1 MKIKGDS
8 ERHFFVVIIATL
20 CSFSLCDSSWAQ
32 QTAPK
37 KRPNVLMIVADDMNW
52 DTPGCFG
59 GAAPDIT
66 PNLDRLADEGM
77 RFRHAYANIS
87 ICIPSRSVILTGL
100 YPRNNGAEGFQRIRT
115 GTPNL
120 PALLNAAGYLC
131 GIVGKPLR
139 QQELFRWS
147 TTYRWQGTGDENRWG
162 RDPSVFRRFAK
173 DFFTMSKTSQQPFFL
188 MVNSHDPHRP
198 FGGGKSTRP
207 NEERAESSRIF
218 KSEEVRLPE
227 ILPDLP
233 GVREEFADYCTSV
246 RRLDD
251 MVGAVLDELASAKRV
266 EDTIVIFLAD
276 HGMPFP
282 GAKFNCYPDSLRT
295 PLIVRW
301 PGNVEHGTI
310 DQTHMISTVDLQPT
324 ILEALRLPPAKVSDG
339 RSFLPI
345 LRGEKQANRDVVF
358 GQFYHIHGGDALPT
372 YSVLTRQSAYVFNPW
387 SNGKRRFA
395 RLTSRTFKAMLQE
408 AKKNP
413 AMAARVKH
421 LQLRSVEEFYNLSND
436 PGCLADLLDNPKS
449 IQKLNNLRG
458 LLREWMVQIESPAL
472 VALDK
477 RESKEV
483 LERFVQSY
491 RERARKEV
499 EELKPYEKA
508 NGYQF

>member
-1 MKIKGDS
+1 MKRKGHS
-8 ERHFFVVIIATL
+8 ERHFFGVIIATL
-20 CSFSLCDSSWAQ
+20 CSFSLSVSTWAQ

-37 KRPNVLMIVADDMNW
+37 KRLNVLMIVADDMNW

-66 PNLDRLADEGM
+66 PNLDRLADEGI
-77 RFRHAYANIS
+77 RFTHAYANIS
-87 ICIPSRSVILTGL
+87 ICTPSRSVILTGL
-100 YPRNNGAEGFQRIRT
+100 YPRNNGAEGFQRIRP

-147 TTYRWQGTGDENRWG
+147 TTYRWQGTGDENKWG
-162 RDPSVFRRFAK
+162 RDPTVFRTFAK

-207 NEERAESSRIF
+207 NEERTESSRIF

-233 GVREEFADYCTSV
+233 EVRKDFADYCTSV

-310 DQTHMISTVDLQPT
+310 DQTHMISTLDLQPT
-324 ILEALRLPPAKVSDG
+324 ILEALRLPPTKVSDG
-339 RSFLPI
+339 RSFLSI
-345 LRGEKQANRDVVF
+345 LRGEKQVNRDVVF
-358 GQFYHIHGGDALPT
+358 GQFYHIHGGDALPM
-372 YSVLTRQSAYVFNPW
+372 YSVLTRESAYVFNPW
-387 SNGKRRFA
+387 SDGKRRFV
-395 RLTSRTFKAMLQE
+395 RLTSRTFKAMQQE

-413 AMAARVKH
+413 TMAARVKH

-436 PGCLADLLDNPKS
+436 PGCLANLLDNPKS
-449 IQKLNNLRG
+449 NQKLNNLRG
-458 LLREWMVQIESPAL
+458 LLREWMVQIKSPAL

-483 LERFVQSY
+483 LECFVQSY
-491 RERARKEV
+491 RERVRKEV
-499 EELKPYEKA
+499 EELKPYEQA